1 MTRRKEEGLGT
12 ISVGKDYQVSEH
24 AALLVIEAEELVD
37 TWYCD
42 FAQYPN

>member
-1 MTRRKEEGLGT
+1 MTKRKEEGLGT

-37 TWYCD
+37 TGYRN
-42 FAQYPN
+42 FTQYPN